1 MVVEAYPMATVK
13 SDVVA
18 VALFASVT
26 LTDTVNDVAA
36 AGVPEIVPVDVL
48 NANGD
53 GKVPVNAYVSE
64 ARPPEPA
71 TANENALLAVPVK
84 PVVGVAIV
92 SAPATANVAEVEV
105 EDVET
110 PLLMVLVTM
119 TA

>member
-1 MVVEAYPMATVK
+1 MVVEAYPIDTVK

-36 AGVPEIVPVDVL
+36 AGVPEMVPVDVL
-48 NANGD
+48 NAKGD
-53 GKVPVNAYVSE
+53 GRVPVNAYVRE

-92 SAPATANVAEVEV
+92 KAPATVSVAEVEV
-105 EDVET
+105 DDVET
-110 PLLMVLVTM
+110 PLLMVFVTM